1 MIERSRPAG
10 MNLILDQIR
19 QYESRARGAAMA
31 VPEALQVPVS
41 GQPAAVPKPGF
52 GDLVKDAVAAVD
64 AMQKRSQGLAEAY
77 ERGEQV
83 PLTEVMLS
91 MQKSS
96 IAFEATLQIRNRVMK
111 AYEDIRSMPI

>member
-1 MIERSRPAG
+1 MIERTRPPG
-10 MNLILDQIR
+10 MDMILDQIR
-19 QYESRARGAAMA
+19 QYESRARGIAPSQPQAQP
-31 VPEALQVPVS
+31 VPGPTTAS
-41 GQPAAVPKPGF
+41 VPKAGF
-52 GDLVKDAVAAVD
+52 SDRVREAVAAVD
-64 AMQKRSQGLAEAY
+64 AMQKRSQGLADAY

-111 AYEDIRSMPI
+111 AYEDIRNMPL